1 MNTQTKL
8 IKPNLMID
16 NLKFTVLSI
25 YELDLPMTHLSMES
39 KKYSQE
45 TRVLNPKLTGKLP
58 QPTLFISF
66 ILALQV

>member
-1 MNTQTKL
+1 MNTKTKL

-16 NLKFTVLSI
+16 NLKYTVLSI
-25 YELDLPMTHLSMES
+25 YELHLRMTHFAMES

-58 QPTLFISF
+58 QLTLLISF